1 MTYKEFT
8 AMTLA
13 DFQKFANVA
22 AQNGELEDFLR
33 DAWEAIAIERG
44 NHHADNMTKVVNNL
58 EQYKRQVGR
67 RYDLT
72 HNTEYKDKYNEL
84 EDQIQYL
91 TKTYEAKRLTKPYY
105 LR

>member
-8 AMTLA
+8 AKSLQEFKELA
-13 DFQKFANVA
+13 EA
-22 AQNGELEDFLR
+22 AEKLSCLDEFLAK
-33 DAWEAIAIERG
+33 AWDAIAIERG

-58 EQYKRQVGR
+58 EQYKRSVGR

-72 HNTEYKDKYNEL
+72 HNAEYKDKYNEL

-91 TKTYEAKRLTKPYY
+91 TKTYEAKRITKPYY

>member
-13 DFQKFANVA
+13 DFKYYAKAAAAND
-22 AQNGELEDFLR
+22 ELEDFLQ

-58 EQYKRQVGR
+58 EQHKRSVGR

-72 HNTEYKDKYNEL
+72 HNLEYKDKYNEL